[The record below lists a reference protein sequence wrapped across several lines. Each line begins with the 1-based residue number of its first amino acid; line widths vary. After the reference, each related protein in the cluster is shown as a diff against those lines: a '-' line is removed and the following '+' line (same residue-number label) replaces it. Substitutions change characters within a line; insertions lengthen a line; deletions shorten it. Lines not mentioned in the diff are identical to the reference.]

1 LIAFL
6 ENPTMTIR
14 NFIAAATV
22 AAFGVAACSAA
33 VASEVGWRS
42 MTVPAA
48 AAGAQIPLALWYPAE
63 AGAVVRDV
71 AMGPF
76 GVHAAPGAPAAA
88 SVRGLIVLSHGTGGT
103 ELGHGRL
110 AEALAARG
118 YLVAA
123 LRHPG
128 DNWQD
133 QSLRTQRGEQ
143 YFDERPRQVT
153 RVIDTLLADAAWS
166 PRIARDARGPRVGAV
181 GHSAGGYTVIALAG
195 GQPAPQRIATH
206 CREHGADDPIFCG
219 LPHGASAAEPKP
231 ATGAPL
237 IDPRVRAVAAL
248 SPVGVVFDPESLRR
262 VTTPVAIWAA
272 DLDRFVVPRFHA
284 EWLAQQL
291 PSTTLHRVPNAWHY
305 AFMNAPTMP
314 IPSPDG
320 DLAADPPGF
329 DRNRFLEQL
338 GGELSD
344 YFDANL

>member
-1 LIAFL
+1 
-6 ENPTMTIR
+6 MTLR
-14 NFIAAATV
+14 NFIATAAV
-22 AAFGVAACSAA
+22 AAFGVAACSP
-33 VASEVGWRS
+33 VIASEVGWRS

-63 AGAVVRDV
+63 AGAAVRNV
-71 AMGPF
+71 TMGPF
-76 GVHAAPGAPAAA
+76 GVRAAPGAPAAA

-133 QSLRTQRGEQ
+133 QSLRTQRAEQ
-143 YFDERPRQVT
+143 YFDERPRQVS

-166 PRIARDARGPRVGAV
+166 PRIAHDARGPRVGAV

-219 LPHGASAAEPKP
+219 LSRGTSAAAPQP
-231 ATGAPL
+231 ANGAPL
-237 IDPRVRAVAAL
+237 KDARVRAVAAL
-248 SPVGVVFDPESLRR
+248 SPLGVVFDPESLAWR
-262 VTTPVAIWAA
+262 
-272 DLDRFVVPRFHA
+272 DRA
-284 EWLAQQL
+284 
-291 PSTTLHRVPNAWHY
+291 S
-305 AFMNAPTMP
+305 
-314 IPSPDG
+314 G
-320 DLAADPPGF
+320 DLGGRSRPLPGAALP
-329 DRNRFLEQL
+329 R
-338 GGELSD
+338 
-344 YFDANL
+344 

>member
-1 LIAFL
+1 
-6 ENPTMTIR
+6 MTTR
-14 NFIAAATV
+14 RFIAAAAV
-22 AAFGVAACSAA
+22 AAFGVVACSPV
-33 VASEVGWRS
+33 VASDVGWRS
-42 MTVPAA
+42 TTVAA
-48 AAGAQIPLALWYPAE
+48 TAAGPPISLALWYPAE
-63 AGAVVRDV
+63 AGAAVRNV
-71 AMGPF
+71 PMGPF
-76 GVHAAPGAPAAA
+76 GVRAAPGAPAAE
-88 SVRGLIVLSHGTGGT
+88 SVRGLIVLSHGTAGT
-103 ELGHGRL
+103 ELGHARL

-143 YFDERPRQVT
+143 YFNERPRQVS
-153 RVIDTLLADAAWS
+153 RVIDAMLADAAWS

-195 GQPAPQRIATH
+195 GQPVPQRIAMH
-206 CREHGADDPIFCG
+206 CRERGADDPVFCG
-219 LPHGASAAEPKP
+219 LPHGTSAAVPP
-231 ATGAPL
+231 LATGAPL
-237 IDPRVRAVAAL
+237 MDARVRAVAAL

-262 VTTPVAIWAA
+262 VTTPVAIWVA
-272 DLDRFVVPRFHA
+272 DLDRFLVPRFHA

-291 PSTTLHRVPNAWHY
+291 PSNTLRRVPNAWHY
-305 AFMNAPTMP
+305 AFMDTPTMP

-329 DRNRFLEQL
+329 DRSRFLEQL
-338 GGELSD
+338 GRDLSD

>member
-1 LIAFL
+1 MIS
-6 ENPTMTIR
+6 R
-14 NFIAAATV
+14 NFIASATV
-22 AAFGVAACSAA
+22 AVIGLAAGSSVIAA
-33 VASEVGWRS
+33 EIGWRS

-63 AGAVVRDV
+63 SGAVARSVT
-71 AMGPF
+71 MGPF
-76 GVHAAPGAPAAA
+76 SVRAAPGAPAAA
-88 SVRGLIVLSHGTGGT
+88 SVRGLIVLSHGTAGT

-133 QSLRTQRGEQ
+133 QSLRTQRAEQ
-143 YFDERPRQVT
+143 YFDERPRQVS
-153 RVIDTLLADAAWS
+153 RVIDTLLADAGWS
-166 PRIARDARGPRVGAV
+166 PRIARDARGPRVGAI

-219 LPHGASAAEPKP
+219 LSRGTSGPAPQSVNGASLVDA
-231 ATGAPL
+231 
-237 IDPRVRAVAAL
+237 RVRAVAAL

-262 VTTPVAIWAA
+262 VTTPVAIWVA
-272 DLDRFVVPRFHA
+272 DLDRFLPPRFHA
-284 EWLAQQL
+284 EWLVRQL
-291 PSTTLHRVPNAWHY
+291 PSTSLHRVPNAWHY
-305 AFMNAPTMP
+305 AFMDAPTTP

-329 DRNRFLEQL
+329 DRSRFLEQL
-338 GGELSD
+338 GRELGD
-344 YFDANL
+344 YFEASL

>member
-1 LIAFL
+1 
-6 ENPTMTIR
+6 MTIR
-14 NFIAAATV
+14 NLLAAAV
-22 AAFGVAACSAA
+22 LGVIGVAACRAA
-33 VASEVGWRS
+33 IASEVGWRS

-48 AAGAQIPLALWYPAE
+48 AAGAPIPLALWYPAE
-63 AGAVVRDV
+63 AGAAVRSI

-76 GVHAAPGAPAAA
+76 SVRAAPGAPAAA

-133 QSLRTQRGEQ
+133 ESLRTQRAEQ
-143 YFDERPRQVT
+143 YFDERPRQVS
-153 RVIDTLLADAAWS
+153 RVIDVLLADAAWS

-206 CREHGADDPIFCG
+206 CREHGVDDPVFCG
-219 LPHGASAAEPKP
+219 LPHGTTATALQPAS
-231 ATGAPL
+231 GAPL
-237 IDPRVRAVAAL
+237 TDVRVRAVVAL
-248 SPVGVVFDPESLRR
+248 SPLGVVFDPESLHR
-262 VTTPVAIWAA
+262 VRVPVAIWVA
-272 DLDRFVVPRFHA
+272 DLDRYLVPRFHA
-284 EWLAQQL
+284 EWLARQL
-291 PSTTLHRVPNAWHY
+291 PSTSLRRVPNAWHY
-305 AFMNAPTMP
+305 AFMDAPATP

-329 DRNRFLEQL
+329 DRGRFLEQL
-338 GGELSD
+338 GLELSD

>member
-1 LIAFL
+1 
-6 ENPTMTIR
+6 MTIR

-22 AAFGVAACSAA
+22 AAFGVAACGP
-33 VASEVGWRS
+33 VMASEVGWRS
-42 MTVPAA
+42 MSVPAA
-48 AAGAQIPLALWYPAE
+48 AAGAQTSLALWYPAE
-63 AGAVVRDV
+63 AGAAVRSV

-76 GVHAAPGAPAAA
+76 GVRAAPGAPAAA
-88 SVRGLIVLSHGTGGT
+88 SVRGLILMSHGTAGT
-103 ELGHGRL
+103 ELGHARL
-110 AEALAARG
+110 AEALAAHG

-133 QSLRTQRGEQ
+133 QSLRTQRAEQ
-143 YFDERPRQVT
+143 YFDERPRQVS
-153 RVIDTLLADAAWS
+153 RVIDALLADAAWG

-195 GQPAPQRIATH
+195 GRPAPQRIAAH
-206 CREHGADDPIFCG
+206 CREHGADDAIFCG
-219 LPHGASAAEPKP
+219 LSRGTS
-231 ATGAPL
+231 GAPQPAAGAPPL
-237 IDPRVRAVAAL
+237 MDARVHAVAAL

-262 VTTPVAIWAA
+262 VTTPVAIWVA
-272 DLDRFVVPRFHA
+272 DLDRFLPPRFHA

-291 PSTTLHRVPNAWHY
+291 PSTPLRRVPNAWHY
-305 AFMNAPTMP
+305 AFMDAPTSP

-329 DRNRFLEQL
+329 DRNRFLDQL
-338 GGELSD
+338 GRDLSD

>member
-1 LIAFL
+1 
-6 ENPTMTIR
+6 MTIR

-22 AAFGVAACSAA
+22 AAFGVATSSPAIAA
-33 VASEVGWRS
+33 AVGWRS

-63 AGAVVRDV
+63 AGAAVRSV

-76 GVHAAPGAPAAA
+76 GVRAALGAPAAA
-88 SVRGLIVLSHGTGGT
+88 SLRGLIVLSHGTGGT
-103 ELGHGRL
+103 ELGHARL

-133 QSLRTQRGEQ
+133 ESLRTQKAEQ
-143 YFDERPRQVT
+143 YFDERPRQVS
-153 RVIDTLLADAAWS
+153 RVLDTLLADAAWS
-166 PRIARDARGPRVGAV
+166 PRIARDARGPLVGAV

-195 GQPAPQRIATH
+195 GQPAPHRIATH
-206 CREHGADDPIFCG
+206 CREHGANDPVFCG
-219 LPHGASAAEPKP
+219 LSRSTSAAAPQP

-237 IDPRVRAVAAL
+237 MDARVRAVAAL
-248 SPVGVVFDPESLRR
+248 SPLGVVFDPESLRR
-262 VTTPVAIWAA
+262 ITTPVAIWVA
-272 DLDRFVVPRFHA
+272 DLDRFLVPRFHA

-291 PSTTLHRVPNAWHY
+291 PSTSLRRVPNAWHY
-305 AFMNAPTMP
+305 AFMDSPTTP
-314 IPSPDG
+314 IHSPDG

-329 DRNRFLEQL
+329 DRSRFLEQL
-338 GGELSD
+338 GQDLSD